1 MSSSSSQMKVNHKK
15 LLYYLRDTVVTYK
28 YKMGRKQKKKL
39 FNQEKTAA
47 VMCRGN
53 WSIYWLDIWDVCLFV
68 VVCMEAVCDSNGV
81 RAIFKSIYITRN
93 IPTEIQNP
101 FSVVPPFILLWRPD
115 VMIVISMSQETG
127 NIQRNIPFMVLRCL
141 IFVL

>member
-28 YKMGRKQKKKL
+28 YKMGRKQRKKL

-93 IPTEIQNP
+93 IPTEYTTVY
-101 FSVVPPFILLWRPD
+101 SSLEAWRD
-115 VMIVISMSQETG
+115 DSDQYVTG
-127 NIQRNIPFMVLRCL
+127 NRQHSEKHPL
-141 IFVL
+141 